1 MLKSAAL
8 DASCDVIRDK
18 SEFSG
23 PVRGQSKSVAISSCV
38 PGTYKNTRRKAETFL
53 LSRYTA
59 PICSQLSHWCTSE
72 VQLHLVGLDV
82 AVSSVLSTQAAR
94 CSHFYDR
101 RLALTN
107 AALFYLQ
114 REISLPTSQTTATK
128 IQPVLQWACWRRAAL
143 AYRRDTHLGA

>member
-1 MLKSAAL
+1 MRRGE
-8 DASCDVIRDK
+8 VIRDK
-18 SEFSG
+18 WEFSG
-23 PVRGQSKSVAISSCV
+23 PGRGQSKSVAISSCV
-38 PGTYKNTRRKAETFL
+38 PGTCKDTRRKAETFL
-53 LSRYTA
+53 LPRYTA

-72 VQLHLVGLDV
+72 VQLHLVGLAV

-101 RLALTN
+101 RLTN

-128 IQPVLQWACWRRAAL
+128 IQPVLQWACWRCAAL
-143 AYRRDTHLGA
+143 ADRPDTHLGA